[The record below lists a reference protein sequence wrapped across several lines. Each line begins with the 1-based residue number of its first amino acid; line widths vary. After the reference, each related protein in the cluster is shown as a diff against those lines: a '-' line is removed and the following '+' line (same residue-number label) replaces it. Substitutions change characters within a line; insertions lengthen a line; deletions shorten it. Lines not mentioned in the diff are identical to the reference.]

1 MLANSTG
8 KNLHWIFKNLSVHG
22 AALKFKPVSLSKRR
36 KAYLFIVH
44 KYSTWAAG
52 FKLHTS
58 VKVSL
63 YSYCWPFSWANLL
76 WIGMNKNHFQMT
88 IIKEGYIFSW
98 WTEFILWPKREKNK
112 MKQMKG
118 DSTWEEFC
126 LIHLVTHLEAILMGR
141 QPRENLQ
148 WLYEN
153 LHLYGFYC
161 KNLRALHAAACA
173 RTTFLNFLYIYFI
186 LPTKNI
192 SPDAC
197 FRVFIYL
204 PAIFLGIIP
213 WKRHVMASCK
223 TDFLCN
229 LKHLQKCKAWV
240 QPQNLLLESF
250 AG

>member
-22 AALKFKPVSLSKRR
+22 AALKFKPVSLSTRR
-36 KAYLFIVH
+36 KAYLFTVY
-44 KYSTWAAG
+44 KYSTWAVG

-58 VKVSL
+58 RHVTSVSL

-98 WTEFILWPKREKNK
+98 WTEFILWLKREKNK
-112 MKQMKG
+112 VKQMKG

-153 LHLYGFYC
+153 LMSNNFCKLYLHLYGFYC

-197 FRVFIYL
+197 FRFFIYL

-213 WKRHVMASCK
+213 WKIVGKHVE
-223 TDFLCN
+223 N
-229 LKHLQKCKAWV
+229 LK
-240 QPQNLLLESF
+240 QPQRAKTCNGKL
-250 AG
+250 